1 LNRKVKA
8 NRDAR
13 SVQTGTLSPA
23 MKLPPFFEEDRLAVD
38 AQLERLIPAETV
50 QPPSIHTAMR
60 YSVFAGGK
68 RIRPILC
75 LEAARIF
82 GNDVEHA
89 LYPGC
94 AIEFIHTYSLIHDDL
109 PALDNDDLRRGK
121 PTCHRK
127 FGEATAILAGD
138 ALLTLAFETIVASPV
153 SAERRTAMVQEIATA
168 AGTVDGMVGGQVA
181 DLEAEGKQVGPET
194 LEYIHRSKT
203 AALIRASV
211 TSGALS
217 AGAVGEDVAR
227 LRRFGET
234 IGWAFQVTDDIL
246 DIEESSA
253 ALGKTAGK
261 DVAQQKATYPAVFG
275 LEESHR
281 IASELSTKAINELQV
296 YGERAERL
304 RAMAEFLVTRRA

>member
-1 LNRKVKA
+1 
-8 NRDAR
+8 
-13 SVQTGTLSPA
+13 
-23 MKLPPFFEEDRLAVD
+23 MKLPPFFEEDRIAVD
-38 AQLERLIPAETV
+38 ALLERLLPSESV
-50 QPPSIHTAMR
+50 QPSSIHQAMR

-82 GNDVEHA
+82 DASDLHA

-94 AIEFIHTYSLIHDDL
+94 AIECIHTYSLIHDDL

-121 PTCHRK
+121 PTSHK
-127 FGEATAILAGD
+127 QFGEATAILAGD
-138 ALLTLAFETIVASPV
+138 GLLTLAFETIAAAPV
-153 SAERRTAMVQEIATA
+153 SAERRVAMVREIATA
-168 AGTVDGMVGGQVA
+168 AGTVNGMVGGQVE
-181 DLEAEGKQVGPET
+181 DLENEGKKVRPET

-211 TSGALS
+211 TSGALC
-217 AGAVGEDVAR
+217 AGASTEDVAR

-246 DIEESSA
+246 DVEESSA

-261 DVAQQKATYPAVFG
+261 DITQQKATYPAVFG
-275 LEESHR
+275 LEKSHQF
-281 IASELSTKAINELQV
+281 AEELSAKAIAELDI
-296 YGERAERL
+296 YGGRADRL
-304 RAMAEFLVTRRA
+304 RAIGEFLVRRRA

>member
-1 LNRKVKA
+1 MA
-8 NRDAR
+8 P
-13 SVQTGTLSPA
+13 TGTASDP

-38 AQLERLIPAETV
+38 AHLERLLPAESAA
-50 QPPSIHTAMR
+50 PASIHEAMR

-75 LEAARIF
+75 VETARIF
-82 GNDVEHA
+82 EPDASFA
-89 LYPGC
+89 LFPGC

-109 PALDNDDLRRGK
+109 PALDNDDLCRGK
-121 PTCHRK
+121 PTCHKK

-138 ALLTLAFETIVASPV
+138 ALLTLAFETIAASPA
-153 SAERRTAMVQEIATA
+153 SPERRTAMVREIATS
-168 AGTVDGMVGGQVA
+168 AGTVNGMVGGQVA
-181 DLEAEGKQVGPET
+181 DLEAEGKQVGPEM

-217 AGAVGEDVAR
+217 AGAADEDVTR

-246 DIEESSA
+246 DVEESSA

-261 DVAQQKATYPAVFG
+261 DVAQQKATYPGVFG
-275 LEESHR
+275 LEKSHQ
-281 IASELSTKAINELQV
+281 IANELSTNAINELQI

-304 RAMAEFLVTRRA
+304 RTIAEF